1 MDQIINSS
9 WLEIL
14 QTFGGVCGIIGAII
28 AGLIKYQ
35 SDKKL
40 EQLKSDLS
48 IRNHS
53 CLVKFDKEIEVYSK
67 ITPAIIELI
76 RTIFWLFPQ
85 AFDMLPEKKEE
96 RKQIFQK
103 RYNDSCTAVNNAR
116 KVLEECSIFIPTE
129 IYELTS
135 NLIQQCK
142 IQCDHYPHFGPTGLK
157 DPESVKISLECLKR
171 TTEISSK
178 YNELTQEIRKHI
190 EKITKQTY

>member
-1 MDQIINSS
+1 MDQITNLP
-9 WLEIL
+9 WVEIL

-28 AGLIKYQ
+28 AGFAKYQ

-40 EQLKSDLS
+40 EQIKADLS

-53 CLVKFDKEIEVYSK
+53 YLVKFDKEIEVYSK
-67 ITPAIIELI
+67 ITPTLIELT

-85 AFDMLPEKKEE
+85 AFDRLPEEDDE
-96 RKQIFQK
+96 RMSIFQR

-116 KVLEECSIFIPTE
+116 KVLEECSIFIPSK
-129 IYELTS
+129 IYDLAS
-135 NLIQQCK
+135 NFIQQCK

-157 DPESVKISLECLKR
+157 DPESSKISLKCLER

-178 YNELTQEIRKHI
+178 YDELIREIRKHI
-190 EKITKQTY
+190 EEITKQAN

>member
-1 MDQIINSS
+1 
-9 WLEIL
+9 
-14 QTFGGVCGIIGAII
+14 
-28 AGLIKYQ
+28 
-35 SDKKL
+35 
-40 EQLKSDLS
+40 
-48 IRNHS
+48 
-53 CLVKFDKEIEVYSK
+53 
-67 ITPAIIELI
+67 
-76 RTIFWLFPQ
+76 
-85 AFDMLPEKKEE
+85 MLPEEKEE

-157 DPESVKISLECLKR
+157 DPESVKISLKCLKR